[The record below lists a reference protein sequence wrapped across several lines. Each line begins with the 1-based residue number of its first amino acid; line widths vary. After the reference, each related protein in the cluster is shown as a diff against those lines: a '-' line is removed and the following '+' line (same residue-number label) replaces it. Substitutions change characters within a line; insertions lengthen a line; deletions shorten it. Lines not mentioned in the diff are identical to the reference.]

1 MLFCENDTRIFSRSF
16 IEVSSHKP
24 DKPFN
29 NREESLDD
37 TDEEHPV
44 GKYFTATIKQ
54 YQIINIF
61 TFFYI
66 RHTSV
71 VNISVKSRIKHKRV
85 PLGGKEFY
93 GCKSCDYI
101 EFSFEFNQ

>member
-1 MLFCENDTRIFSRSF
+1 MLFCENDPRIFSRPF
-16 IEVSSHKP
+16 IEVSSH
-24 DKPFN
+24 KPFN

-61 TFFYI
+61 TFF
-66 RHTSV
+66 
-71 VNISVKSRIKHKRV
+71 N
-85 PLGGKEFY
+85 
-93 GCKSCDYI
+93 
-101 EFSFEFNQ
+101 